1 MSNIKDV
8 AALAGVSVPT
18 VYKAYSN
25 TYFTSPEIREKV
37 YAAAKE
43 LGYVPKTVNRT
54 GGKESKRTV
63 ALFLDEIVNHGEG
76 DLQGT
81 GTQGIPACCYV

>member
-43 LGYVPKTVNRT
+43 LGYVPKAVNRT
-54 GGKESKRTV
+54 GGK
-63 ALFLDEIVNHGEG
+63 
-76 DLQGT
+76 
-81 GTQGIPACCYV
+81 